1 MKTTTATKTECP
13 NCGTAGKTVK
23 PVTLRALLKEQYALE
38 VAAEEHDDCE
48 AGCRPSKGN
57 TGWRFCASTGCDVV
71 YFGEQNGITFTKAQL
86 TVEVGVKE
94 TTGER
99 PLCYCFGHSVA
110 SIKEEL
116 QARGSSEAL
125 DDIRAKMKNVGCSCE
140 VTNPSGSCCLGAVA
154 KGVETAKSELPATLS
169 NRSSSS
175 KAETVTKVGTVLSAI
190 MASACCWL
198 PLVLLAVGVSGAGIA
213 ATLEAYRPIL
223 MVVTFGFL
231 GAAFYLTY
239 RPKKSASGQGCCAT
253 TEGEDCC
260 ATNNAGRFNMM
271 SMNKIML
278 WGVTVAAIAFL
289 LFPNYV
295 GTLFGTGGQ
304 ATVTE
309 NMHRS
314 VFKIEGMTCDGCATT
329 VSQAISQ
336 VSGVL
341 AVDVSYEQKQAVVG
355 TNAPVQSSAIED
367 ALTKAGY
374 KGELVDS
381 ETSPD
386 VIPSDTTNGNE
397 PSQQDEVTELRHTAL
412 TIEGM
417 TCEHCATALQERLA
431 GLPEVAEVKVDF
443 KSKKAIVS
451 TPSCCA
457 FPTDKIL
464 TTIKAAGFSSAVDE
478 SD

>member
-1 MKTTTATKTECP
+1 MTTTTVTTTECP
-13 NCGTAGKTVK
+13 NCGTTGKTVK
-23 PVTLRALLKEQYALE
+23 PVTLRALLKEQYASE
-38 VAAEEHDDCE
+38 IAVEETGDCE
-48 AGCRPSKGN
+48 AGCQPSKGN
-57 TGWRFCASTGCDVV
+57 TGWRFCASSDCDVV
-71 YFGEQNGITFTKAQL
+71 YFGEQNGITFTKDQL

-99 PLCYCFGHSVA
+99 PLCYCFSHSVA
-110 SIKEEL
+110 SIKQEL

-125 DDIRAKMKNVGCSCE
+125 EDIRAKMKNTGCSCE

-154 KGVETAKSELPATLS
+154 KGIETAKSELPATLPH
-169 NRSSSS
+169 RSSSS
-175 KAETVTKVGTVLSAI
+175 RAETVTIVGTVLSAI

-213 ATLEAYRPIL
+213 ATLEAYRPIF

-253 TEGEDCC
+253 ERAEEKDCC
-260 ATNNAGRFNMM
+260 STNNARRFNMM

-278 WGVTVAAIAFL
+278 WGVTVAAFAFL
-289 LFPNYV
+289 LFPSYV

-309 NMHRS
+309 DMHRS

-336 VSGVL
+336 VHGVL

-367 ALTKAGY
+367 ALRKAGY
-374 KGELVDS
+374 KGELVDP

-386 VIPSDTTNGNE
+386 VSPTVTTSGNE
-397 PSQQDEVTELRHTAL
+397 PSQQNEVAELRHTAL

-431 GLPEVAEVKVDF
+431 GLPEVAEAQVDF
-443 KSKKAIVS
+443 KSKKGDCVHPIVL
-451 TPSCCA
+451 C
-457 FPTDKIL
+457 
-464 TTIKAAGFSSAVDE
+464 FSGWQNPHYDQSRRVFRCGR
-478 SD
+478 